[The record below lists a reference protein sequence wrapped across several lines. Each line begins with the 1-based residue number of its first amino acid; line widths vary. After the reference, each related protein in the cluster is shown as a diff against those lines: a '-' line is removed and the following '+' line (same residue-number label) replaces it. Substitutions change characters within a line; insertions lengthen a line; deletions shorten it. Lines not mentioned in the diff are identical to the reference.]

1 MDETSED
8 QTGEPPCIFSMHFF
22 PPASPILL
30 VEISSDIWIIDN
42 CLLSR
47 NAAPA
52 PDKRRSDGKVR
63 DGDDRESTAET
74 DDKLIDRYLMLSF
87 FFCFH

>member
-1 MDETSED
+1 
-8 QTGEPPCIFSMHFF
+8 MH
-22 PPASPILL
+22 ILNPFL
-30 VEISSDIWIIDN
+30 SFTLPLIGISSDLRMTDK

-52 PDKRRSDGKVR
+52 PDKRRHDGKVR

-87 FFCFH
+87 LFCFH